1 MQSSPA
7 SPLFPYEECG
17 CLKFMGQ
24 EGKTHSDFPTGTQVI
39 PYVHPPANLSP
50 AGSCQQLFSIMGN
63 VPLTPQLQWHQ
74 ISLGESLHP
83 LRTKPAW
90 CAEGFLP
97 PFAFRYLSSPLLQ
110 KWEPGFPMSRR
121 RDTDHSRLSP
131 LPSPTENNHRR
142 LDWPIIQEVEKSA
155 RKAAWRDNP
164 AKATLQRVLWGTV
177 YG

>member
-1 MQSSPA
+1 MKNVDVWTSWGKKEKHSLISPWA
-7 SPLFPYEECG
+7 HKWFLMSIPLPI
-17 CLKFMGQ
+17 CLLQ
-24 EGKTHSDFPTGTQVI
+24 
-39 PYVHPPANLSP
+39 

-97 PFAFRYLSSPLLQ
+97 PFAFRYLSSPQLQ

-155 RKAAWRDNP
+155 RKAAWGENP